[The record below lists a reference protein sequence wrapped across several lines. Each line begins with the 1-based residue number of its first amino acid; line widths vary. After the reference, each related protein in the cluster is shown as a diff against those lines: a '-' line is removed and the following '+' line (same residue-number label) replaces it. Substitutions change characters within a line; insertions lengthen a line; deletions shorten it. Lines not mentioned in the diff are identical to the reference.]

1 MTVNGAVVS
10 LPTSA
15 AGLVVA
21 GQTLLPGSAVT
32 VNGETISL
40 APSGSA
46 IVVNGVTTS
55 TPSPTGVLTFGSAT
69 VPFVLQTGPS
79 TTQIVI
85 GSETLTPGGVI
96 TTAGETISLAP
107 GGSGV
112 VIVSGSST
120 TTEKISATYVPPK
133 ATSTPG
139 STAGAPQQWTGAGP
153 RTTVSFVPWALQFL
167 AALTF
172 LLVL

>member
-1 MTVNGAVVS
+1 VG
-10 LPTSA
+10 
-15 AGLVVA
+15 
-21 GQTLLPGSAVT
+21 GQTLVPGSAVT

-46 IVVNGVTTS
+46 IIVNGQTTAV
-55 TPSPTGVLTFGSAT
+55 PSPTGVLTFGSVT

-79 TTQIVI
+79 KTQIVI
-85 GSETLTPGGVI
+85 GSQTLTPGGVI

-107 GGSGV
+107 GGSSV

-120 TTEKISATYVPPK
+120 TTEKIPTIAGLASTP
-133 ATSTPG
+133 TSTK
-139 STAGAPQQWTGAGP
+139 SAEQLLSTGAGT
-153 RTTVSFVPWALQFL
+153 RAKRGSILFVSQFL
-167 AALTF
+167 AALIP